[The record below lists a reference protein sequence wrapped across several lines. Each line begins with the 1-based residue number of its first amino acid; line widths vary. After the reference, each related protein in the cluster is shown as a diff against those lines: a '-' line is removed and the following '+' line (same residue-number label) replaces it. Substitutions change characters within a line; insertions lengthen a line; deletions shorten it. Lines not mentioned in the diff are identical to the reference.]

1 MVFPGTAGIPAE
13 FGQIQ
18 KIILDILPCHL
29 DVEFYFRYLTWAEC
43 EAAEYTWDGVESAGH
58 TWESFSLAVPA
69 EV

>member
-1 MVFPGTAGIPAE
+1 MTVKEPALRE
-13 FGQIQ
+13 
-18 KIILDILPCHL
+18 IILDILPCHL